1 MFGKGCVAVITGAGR
16 LNGVGAAT
24 AKMLANQGCHILL
37 NTNKNEEQARSV
49 LEKCQQYGVE
59 TELFLGDLTKSD
71 NCSDLAS
78 LAYDKWGRTDIIVNS
93 LGATKGAPYEKLEK
107 LTEQDF
113 QHMFAVNAIAPYLVA
128 QSFQPLL
135 RDAGNAAMVNVSSA
149 AGISGKGSS
158 IAYAAAKGAE
168 NTLTL
173 SLAQALSPE
182 VRVNAVCP
190 SFIDSSWWEEK
201 FQGKEAQYEKLVSS
215 MQNSNLLNKVLK
227 PNDVAQMIISV
238 INNPV
243 MSGEII
249 RMDAGAHVGKA
260 NAREQDAQESQVG
273 PQK

>member
-1 MFGKGCVAVITGAGR
+1 MLFGKGCVAVITGAGR
-16 LNGVGAAT
+16 INGVGAAT
-24 AKMLANQGCHILL
+24 AKMLAKQGCNILL
-37 NTNKNEEQARSV
+37 NTNKNQEQAQSV
-49 LEKCQQYGVE
+49 LEDCQKHGVE
-59 TELFLGDLTKSD
+59 TKLFLGNLTKSS

-78 LAYDKWGRTDIIVNS
+78 LANDKWGRADIVVNS
-93 LGATKGAPYEKLEK
+93 LGATKGAPYEKLDN
-107 LTEQDF
+107 LTEEDF

-128 QSFQPLL
+128 QAFQPLL
-135 RDAGNAAMVNVSSA
+135 RESGNAAMVNVSSA
-149 AGISGKGSS
+149 AGMSGKGSS
-158 IAYAAAKGAE
+158 IAYATAKGAE

-201 FQGKEAQYEKLVSS
+201 FQGKEAQYEKLVNS
-215 MQNSNLLNKVLK
+215 MQKSNLLNRVLK
-227 PNDVAQMIISV
+227 PNDVAQMIVSV

-260 NAREQDAQESQVG
+260 NPREDNDQDSKAR
-273 PQK
+273 P